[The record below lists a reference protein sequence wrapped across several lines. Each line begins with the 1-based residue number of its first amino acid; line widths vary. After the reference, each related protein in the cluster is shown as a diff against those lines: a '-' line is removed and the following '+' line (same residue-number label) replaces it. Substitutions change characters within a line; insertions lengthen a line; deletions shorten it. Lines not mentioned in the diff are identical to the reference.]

1 MVGSC
6 KHLAVSS
13 WNANPLINGE
23 SCPKWN
29 YVKLEPLR
37 ILGREK
43 DAMTHHN
50 QRTEIRGNR
59 LIWLTRIVVGI
70 VFLANIN
77 ASFAFILKPSLYAP
91 DFEVEGVAGRAIVQ
105 GIGILF
111 LMWNVTYPLVIFQ
124 PIRYMTLFGIILV
137 QQAIGVVG
145 ETWLW
150 LSIPPGHTALRATG
164 WRFIV
169 FDGGGLL
176 LMGLAYLILW
186 KGRRR

>member
-1 MVGSC
+1 
-6 KHLAVSS
+6 
-13 WNANPLINGE
+13 
-23 SCPKWN
+23 
-29 YVKLEPLR
+29 
-37 ILGREK
+37 
-43 DAMTHHN
+43 MTHHKQIN
-50 QRTEIRGNR
+50 ENR
-59 LIWLTRIVVGI
+59 ADCLIWLTRFVVGI

-77 ASFAFILKPSLYAP
+77 AAFAFILAPSLYAP
-91 DFEVEGVAGRAIVQ
+91 GFEVEGVAGRAIVQ

-124 PIRYMTLFGIILV
+124 PIRQMTLFGIILV

-150 LSIPPGHTALRATG
+150 FSIPPDHIALRATG

-186 KGRRR
+186 KGRRK